1 MTKDSKIIIDVAPIT
16 RLPLSGS
23 QSFSYLHSR
32 KLTYG
37 TLVSIP
43 LFKRNVEGIVT
54 GNRPDF
60 ERLGNIQLKNITKV
74 LEENFL
80 DKKQLELAQFIS
92 DYYLSP
98 LGVVL
103 KSFIPKRVK
112 QKHKTQNTDIHK
124 QNTKNI
130 KLTKEQQASVTAI
143 IKKINCKLKI
153 VNCKFLLHG
162 PSGSGKTEVYIH
174 TIKKLKEKN
183 KQSQFLILLPELT
196 LTPQALERYGEYFD
210 ASEIALLNSK
220 MPKGELYANWQ
231 KIKSGE
237 AKIIIGTRLAV
248 FASFQD
254 LKLIVIDEEQDPSFK
269 QWDMNP
275 RYDARTV
282 AEKLAEIHGA
292 KVVRGSAT
300 PSIESYYNAQH
311 NKYKLL
317 KLPELNMPGA
327 SAAVDKLPIAK
338 IELIDMKKERWQKN
352 YFTISKQLKAELA
365 YALKNKL
372 QTILFIN
379 RQGMSAFSVCADC
392 KAVLKCPHCD
402 RALVYE
408 NSGIYRCAHCAYKT
422 SITPQCPNCKNMSF
436 QNIGLGTQKV
446 EREILNLFPAAKV
459 ARADSQSMQGKD
471 AQKNLY
477 RKFMDKKID
486 ILIGTQMI
494 SKGWDLPNLALIG
507 IIDGDNLLTLPD
519 FSTAERAFQIIMQI
533 AGRVNR
539 PDAKFPGLV
548 LVQTFAP
555 EQAFFKIIAEKNLEE
570 FYAKE
575 LEERKSLRLPPF
587 GKLIKLTFQHYNK
600 TRVILEADRIYEIL
614 KAKEGRGTKV
624 SEPQDTFLSNI
635 RGRFR
640 KQIIIK
646 LTGGISENLKKIL
659 KSLPN
664 GWIIDVD
671 PITIL

>member
-1 MTKDSKIIIDVAPIT
+1 MPKPSQIIIDIAPIT

-23 QSFSYLHSR
+23 QSFSYLYNK
-32 KLTYG
+32 KLFPG

-43 LFKRNVEGIVT
+43 LFKRNVEGIVVDS
-54 GNRPDF
+54 RSDF
-60 ERLGNIQLKNITKV
+60 LRLGNIELKSINKI

-80 DKKQLELAQFIS
+80 DEKQLELAQFIS
-92 DYYLSP
+92 EYYFSP

-103 KSFIPKRVK
+103 KSFIPKRIKSRSVK
-112 QKHKTQNTDIHK
+112 LETHNASD
-124 QNTKNI
+124 KNI
-130 KLTKEQQASVTAI
+130 KLTKEQVSAVNI
-143 IKKINCKLKI
+143 ITKKINCK
-153 VNCKFLLHG
+153 FLLYG
-162 PSGSGKTEVYIH
+162 PSGSGKTEIYIH
-174 TIKKLKEKN
+174 SILRLARLPARQATRYSTL
-183 KQSQFLILLPELT
+183 QFLILLPELT
-196 LTPQALERYGEYFD
+196 LTPQAIERYGAYFKPE
-210 ASEIALLNSK
+210 EIAVIHSK
-220 MPKGELYANWQ
+220 LSKGEFYANWQ
-231 KIKSGE
+231 KIKSGK

-248 FASFQD
+248 FAPFRN
-254 LKLIVIDEEQDPSFK
+254 LKLIVIDEEQDISFK

-282 AEKLAEIHGA
+282 AEELAKIHKA
-292 KVVRGSAT
+292 TIVRGSAA
-300 PSIESYYNAQH
+300 PSIESCQKAYCK
-311 NKYKLL
+311 KYSLI
-317 KLPELNMPGA
+317 KLPELRLTGSKFNMP
-327 SAAVDKLPIAK
+327 DAK
-338 IELIDMKKERWQKN
+338 IELVDMKKERWDKN
-352 YFTISKQLKAELA
+352 YSTISKKLKSEIA

-379 RQGMSAFSVCADC
+379 RQGMSAFSVCIDC
-392 KAVLKCPHCD
+392 KAVLKCPRCD

-408 NSGIYRCAHCAYKT
+408 NSGVYRCAHCVYKT

-446 EREILNLFPAAKV
+446 EREILNLFPAAKI

-471 AQKNLY
+471 AQKNLH
-477 RKFMDKKID
+477 RKFMDGEID

-507 IIDGDNLLTLPD
+507 IIDGDNLLALPD
-519 FSTAERAFQIIMQI
+519 FSTAERAFQIIMQV

-539 PDAKFPGLV
+539 PGAKFPGLV
-548 LVQTFAP
+548 FVQTFAP
-555 EQAFFKIIAEKNLEE
+555 EQTFFKLVAEKKLEE

-575 LEERKSLRLPPF
+575 IEERKSLRLPPF

-600 TRVILEADRIYEIL
+600 ASVISETDRIYGIL
-614 KAKEGRGTKV
+614 KARESKKQKI
-624 SEPQDTFLSNI
+624 SEPQNAFLSNI

-646 LTGGISENLKKIL
+646 LTGDISENLKTIL

-664 GWIIDVD
+664 GWIIDID